1 MLPIS
6 NCNSINFFP
15 TWLFSPLKK
24 IYMGSF
30 YIPLSESKKV
40 VFILIKDTF
49 LILTKEK
56 DGLKLALRPSNSQ

>member
-1 MLPIS
+1 
-6 NCNSINFFP
+6 
-15 TWLFSPLKK
+15 
-24 IYMGSF
+24 MGSF